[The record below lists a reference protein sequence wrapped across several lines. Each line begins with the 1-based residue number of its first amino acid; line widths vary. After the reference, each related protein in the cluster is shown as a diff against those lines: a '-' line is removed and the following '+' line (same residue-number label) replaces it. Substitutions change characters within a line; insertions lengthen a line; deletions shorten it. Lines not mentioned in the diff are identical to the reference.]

1 MQSEKNL
8 NNSNIPIKEILEKNS
23 AIEKQKILYNEPMK
37 KHTTFKIGG
46 PAEVFIK
53 IENFEDLKN
62 ILKLAKS
69 YQIPITIIG
78 NGSNILVLDEGIKGI
93 VLQIN
98 LKKFEVEDEIVTV
111 GAGEK
116 IGTIAQKLLK
126 QNLSGFEELSG
137 IPGTIGG
144 AIRINAGAYGKEM
157 KDVVLEVT
165 AIDYNGTEKK
175 FTNEQLKFGY
185 RNSILKEQKYIITR
199 LKTKIRT
206 KQRKK
211 Q

>member
-1 MQSEKNL
+1 MKSLQSEKNL

-78 NGSNILVLDEGIKGI
+78 NGSNILVLDEGNVK
-93 VLQIN
+93 
-98 LKKFEVEDEIVTV
+98 
-111 GAGEK
+111 
-116 IGTIAQKLLK
+116 
-126 QNLSGFEELSG
+126 
-137 IPGTIGG
+137 
-144 AIRINAGAYGKEM
+144 
-157 KDVVLEVT
+157 
-165 AIDYNGTEKK
+165 
-175 FTNEQLKFGY
+175 
-185 RNSILKEQKYIITR
+185 
-199 LKTKIRT
+199 
-206 KQRKK
+206 
-211 Q
+211 